1 MDLGL
6 RGRVA
11 IVTGSSRGIGRAI
24 AASLAAE
31 GVRLTL
37 NARGAE
43 PLKAVADELAGHGSD
58 VIDVAADVT
67 TAAGCQEVF
76 DRTLERFG
84 QVDIVVNN
92 VGGGGATTV
101 TAADD
106 EWQAALDL
114 NFWPALRLTRLVVPV
129 MQRQRRGV
137 VVMIA
142 SIYGR
147 EAGGRLGYQVAKSA
161 EISLAK
167 ALARELAPDQIRVIS
182 VAPGS
187 IIFPGGAWERRQQEN
202 PQAMAEF
209 VRTDMPLG
217 RFGRPEEV
225 ADVVTFL
232 CSDRASLVTG
242 ASIPVDGSQGRSL
255 I

>member
-31 GVRLTL
+31 GVRLTI
-37 NARGAE
+37 NARGA
-43 PLKAVADELAGHGSD
+43 AHAQAFADELTRNGAD
-58 VIDVAADVT
+58 VLNVVADVT
-67 TAAGCQEVF
+67 QASGCQEVV

-84 QVDIVVNN
+84 RVDILINN
-92 VGGGGATTV
+92 VGGGGATSV
-101 TAADD
+101 TAPDD
-106 EWQAALDL
+106 QWQAALDL
-114 NFWPALRLTRLVVPV
+114 NFWPALRLARLVVPA
-129 MQRQRRGV
+129 MQRQRKGAIL
-137 VVMIA
+137 MIA

-147 EAGGRLGYQVAKSA
+147 EAGGRLGYQVAKST

-167 ALARELAPDQIRVIS
+167 ALARELAPDNIRVLS

-187 IIFPGGAWERRQQEN
+187 IIFPGGAWEQRQHADPEG
-202 PQAMAEF
+202 MAAF
-209 VRTDMPLG
+209 VKSDMPLG

-225 ADVVTFL
+225 GDVVTFL
-232 CSDRASLVTG
+232 CSDRASLITG
-242 ASIPVDGSQGRSL
+242 ATIPVDGSQGRSL